1 DRLLTCPMPIAR
13 TIEVVST
20 RTPQMRSAILAL
32 LLLLTAMVTPLTIA
46 APAEDVE
53 VVAKHIDRV
62 ENPRELQNLW
72 KDVINTPAEETIKKI
87 VTEAYKT
94 CVGCES
100 FAVNFTDARLIHLR
114 DSGEEH
120 VGAISVT
127 TWLYRLPSVRD
138 KPVGK

>member
-1 DRLLTCPMPIAR
+1 
-13 TIEVVST
+13 
-20 RTPQMRSAILAL
+20 MRSAILAL

-46 APAEDVE
+46 APAEDVK
-53 VVAKHIDRV
+53 VVAKQIDRV

-72 KDVINTPAEETIKKI
+72 KDVINTPAEEIIKNI

-100 FAVNFTDARLIHLR
+100 LTVNFTDARLIRLR

-120 VGAISVT
+120 VGAIQSPPGYTV
-127 TWLYRLPSVRD
+127 LPS
-138 KPVGK
+138 PVKAG